1 MVINLSTFMRY
12 SLMHSEKEMVSFARE
27 LDNIKLY
34 LSIEKVRFGRKLNA
48 EFEIDP
54 VCLEAEIPNMILQP
68 LFENA
73 IKYGVYETTDQVI
86 IKTTCTCEG
95 NAIKISILNDYDASS
110 IKRKGEGIGLR
121 NIRKRMEIIYNQPD
135 LIKITDRKTCFEVQ
149 LVIPQKTSSVMSE
162 KLQTIIIEDEE
173 LARNLLRSYLKDHPD
188 IEIIGECENG
198 FDGVKAINDKKPD
211 LVFLDI
217 QMPKITGF
225 EMIELLDFKPQ
236 IIFTTAYDQYAL
248 KAFELNAIDYLL
260 KPFSKER
267 LLNAVEK
274 VKHRIQNEEDNSE
287 KLEELTNLRPGEDFI
302 DRVVVKD
309 RHKIHIITVDQI
321 RYIES
326 LDDYVMI
333 YTYDG
338 RHMKQ
343 KTMKYFEN
351 NLDPKDFI
359 RIHRSYIVQV
369 DNIAEIQQYEKES
382 YIVILK
388 DKDKTKLKVSKTGYK
403 KIKEVLHF

>member
-1 MVINLSTFMRY
+1 
-12 SLMHSEKEMVSFARE
+12 
-27 LDNIKLY
+27 
-34 LSIEKVRFGRKLNA
+34 
-48 EFEIDP
+48 
-54 VCLEAEIPNMILQP
+54 
-68 LFENA
+68 
-73 IKYGVYETTDQVI
+73 
-86 IKTTCTCEG
+86 
-95 NAIKISILNDYDASS
+95 
-110 IKRKGEGIGLR
+110 
-121 NIRKRMEIIYNQPD
+121 
-135 LIKITDRKTCFEVQ
+135 
-149 LVIPQKTSSVMSE
+149 MSE

>member
-1 MVINLSTFMRY
+1 
-12 SLMHSEKEMVSFARE
+12 
-27 LDNIKLY
+27 
-34 LSIEKVRFGRKLNA
+34 
-48 EFEIDP
+48 
-54 VCLEAEIPNMILQP
+54 
-68 LFENA
+68 
-73 IKYGVYETTDQVI
+73 
-86 IKTTCTCEG
+86 
-95 NAIKISILNDYDASS
+95 
-110 IKRKGEGIGLR
+110 
-121 NIRKRMEIIYNQPD
+121 
-135 LIKITDRKTCFEVQ
+135 
-149 LVIPQKTSSVMSE
+149 MSE
-162 KLQTIIIEDEE
+162 KLQTLIIEDEE
-173 LARNLLRSYLKDHPD
+173 LARNLLRSYLKDNPD
-188 IEIIGECENG
+188 IEVIGECENG
-198 FDGVKAINDKKPD
+198 FDGVKSINEKKPD

-225 EMIELLDFKPQ
+225 EMIELLDYKPQ

-260 KPFSKER
+260 KPFSKDR
-267 LLNAVEK
+267 LLAAIDK
-274 VKHRIQNEEDNSE
+274 VKHRIQNDEPLDD
-287 KLEELTNLRPGEDFI
+287 KLEELSNFRPGEEFI

-343 KTMKYFEN
+343 KTMKYFET
-351 NLDPKDFI
+351 NLDPKNFI

-369 DNIAEIQQYEKES
+369 ENIAEIQQYEKES

-403 KIKEVLHF
+403 RIKEVLHF

>member
-1 MVINLSTFMRY
+1 
-12 SLMHSEKEMVSFARE
+12 
-27 LDNIKLY
+27 
-34 LSIEKVRFGRKLNA
+34 
-48 EFEIDP
+48 
-54 VCLEAEIPNMILQP
+54 
-68 LFENA
+68 
-73 IKYGVYETTDQVI
+73 
-86 IKTTCTCEG
+86 
-95 NAIKISILNDYDASS
+95 
-110 IKRKGEGIGLR
+110 
-121 NIRKRMEIIYNQPD
+121 
-135 LIKITDRKTCFEVQ
+135 
-149 LVIPQKTSSVMSE
+149 MSE
-162 KLQTIIIEDEE
+162 KLQTLIIEDEE
-173 LARNLLRSYLKDHPD
+173 LARNLLRSYLKDCPD
-188 IEIIGECENG
+188 IELIGECENG
-198 FDGVKAINDKKPD
+198 FDGVKAINEKKPD

-248 KAFELNAIDYLL
+248 KAFEMNAVDYLL
-260 KPFSKER
+260 KPFSKDR
-267 LLNAVEK
+267 MLAAIDK
-274 VKHRIQNEEDNSE
+274 VKHRILTEENNVE
-287 KLEELTNLRPGEDFI
+287 KLEELSNFRPGEAFI

-309 RHKIHIITVDQI
+309 RHKIHIITVDKI

-333 YTYDG
+333 YTHDG

-343 KTMKYFEN
+343 KTMKYFEE
-351 NLDPKDFI
+351 NLDPKNFI

-388 DKDKTKLKVSKTGYK
+388 DTAKTKLKVSKTGYK

>member
-1 MVINLSTFMRY
+1 MN
-12 SLMHSEKEMVSFARE
+12 
-27 LDNIKLY
+27 
-34 LSIEKVRFGRKLNA
+34 
-48 EFEIDP
+48 
-54 VCLEAEIPNMILQP
+54 
-68 LFENA
+68 
-73 IKYGVYETTDQVI
+73 
-86 IKTTCTCEG
+86 
-95 NAIKISILNDYDASS
+95 
-110 IKRKGEGIGLR
+110 
-121 NIRKRMEIIYNQPD
+121 
-135 LIKITDRKTCFEVQ
+135 
-149 LVIPQKTSSVMSE
+149 E
-162 KLQTIIIEDEE
+162 KLQTLIIEDEE
-173 LARNLLRSYLKDHPD
+173 LARNLLQSYLKDHPR
-188 IEIIGECENG
+188 IEVIGECENG
-198 FDGVKAINDKKPD
+198 FDGVKAINEKKPD

-248 KAFELNAIDYLL
+248 KAFEMNAIDYLL
-260 KPFSKER
+260 KPFSKDR
-267 LLNAVEK
+267 LMTAIDK
-274 VKHRIQNEEDNSE
+274 VQQRIQNNEDSAE
-287 KLEELTNLRPGEDFI
+287 KLDELSNFRPGEGFI
-302 DRVVVKD
+302 DRIVVKD

-333 YTYDG
+333 YTHDG

-359 RIHRSYIVQV
+359 RIHRSYIVHV

-388 DKDKTKLKVSKTGYK
+388 DTAKTKLKVSKTGYK
-403 KIKEVLHF
+403 NIKEVLHF